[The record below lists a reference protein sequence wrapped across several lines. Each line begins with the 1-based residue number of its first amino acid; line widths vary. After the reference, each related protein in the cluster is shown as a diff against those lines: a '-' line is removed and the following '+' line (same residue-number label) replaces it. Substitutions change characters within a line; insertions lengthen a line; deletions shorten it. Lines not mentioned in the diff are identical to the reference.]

1 MVQSRI
7 LPLCRLVSAA
17 AFSKIQLT
25 RVSVVVLL
33 KYSALPVAFVLP
45 VGMWGGLHG
54 SLLGPGLPTGSTGS
68 GALREK

>member
-45 VGMWGGLHG
+45 VGMWGG
-54 SLLGPGLPTGSTGS
+54 STV
-68 GALREK
+68 RC